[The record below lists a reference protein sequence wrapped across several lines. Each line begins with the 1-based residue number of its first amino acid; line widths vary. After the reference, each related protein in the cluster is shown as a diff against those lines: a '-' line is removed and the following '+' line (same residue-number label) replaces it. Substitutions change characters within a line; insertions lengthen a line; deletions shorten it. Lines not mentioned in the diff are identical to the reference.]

1 MNFLKRIISPVQNC
15 EEIALEFCKQLKV
28 RATETS
34 IKEDI
39 LQHPDY
45 PSLLTLSD
53 VLKNMKTDNMSLKT
67 TAENLVNLP
76 VPFVAQVY
84 GKKKG
89 YSLFAIISKINS
101 ENIEWYNPEI
111 HKKESIT
118 FGDFAIQFTGYVL
131 IAEADETS
139 VEQNYGLKLNKER
152 RIGFWNT
159 VIALV
164 FPIMFIIISC
174 KNFLTLGFYVSLAPV
189 IYLLFT
195 LIGCAV
201 GILLLLY
208 EIDQHNPTLQKV
220 CHAGRKTN
228 CAAILNSDASR
239 IFGISWS
246 CLGFTYF
253 AGTFLALMFGGVVND
268 KFLFIAAWTN
278 VLVLPYVFY
287 SIYYQGS
294 IAKEWCPMCLLVQL
308 VLVLQFITALFG
320 GFHTNISF
328 IENID
333 SSVIIIFALCFMV
346 VFVVVQLLIP
356 NLKKSK
362 EGKQSKMELQRLK
375 HNSQIFDAL
384 LSKQKQIDH
393 SVDGLGI
400 TLGNP
405 YARFKLIKV
414 CNPYCG
420 PCAAAHPA
428 VDELLENNSDFQLQI
443 IFTASGDNDDIKTLP
458 VQHLL
463 AIADKGDNLLTKK
476 ALNDWY
482 LSKNKNYDIFAN
494 AYPMGDELIS
504 QIPQIKSMKDWCVK
518 EEIQYTPTFFINGYQ
533 LPEQYNVSD
542 LKYFLSV

>member
-356 NLKKSK
+356 SLKNSK

-384 LSKQKQIDH
+384 LLKQKQIDH
-393 SVDGLGI
+393 SLDGLGV

-405 YARFKLIKV
+405 DAQIHIVKV

-420 PCAAAHPA
+420 PCAKAHPIIDDL
-428 VDELLENNSDFQLQI
+428 VTNNPNIRVQV
-443 IFTASGDNDDIKTLP
+443 IFTATPQKEDIRNLP
-458 VQHLL
+458 VKHF
-463 AIADKGDNLLTKK
+463 LTFDRNNNKSMLEK
-476 ALNDWY
+476 SLNDWY
-482 LSKNKNYDIFAN
+482 LAEIKDYDTFKHK
-494 AYPMGDELIS
+494 YPIDDHL
-504 QIPQIKSMKDWCVK
+504 DFTT
-518 EEIQYTPTFFINGYQ
+518 EIQAMSEWCNNVGISFTPTFFVNGNQ
-533 LPEQYNVSD
+533 LPDIYHVSD

>member
-53 VLKNMKTDNMSLKT
+53 VLKNMKTENMSLKT
-67 TAENLVNLP
+67 TPENLVNLP

-84 GKKKG
+84 GRTAG
-89 YSLFAIISKINS
+89 NSLFAIIDKIDSGNV
-101 ENIEWYNPEI
+101 EWYNPES
-111 HKKESIT
+111 HKTENIS
-118 FGDFAIQFTGYVL
+118 FEDFVKQFTGYVL

-139 VEQNYGLKLNKER
+139 EEQNYRLKLSKER
-152 RIGFWNT
+152 RKGFWNA
-159 VIALV
+159 VIALL

-174 KNFLTLGFYVSLAPV
+174 KNFLTLGFSISFAPV
-189 IYLLFT
+189 IYLLLT
-195 LIGCAV
+195 LIGCAI

-228 CAAILNSDASR
+228 CAAILNSDASM

-253 AGTFLALMFGGVVND
+253 AGTFLALMFGGLVND
-268 KFLFIAAWTN
+268 KFLFIAAWGN

-287 SIYYQGS
+287 SIYYQGR

-308 VLVLQFITALFG
+308 VLVLQFVTALFG
-320 GFHTNISF
+320 GFHGTIAS
-328 IENID
+328 IGNID
-333 SSVIIIFALCFMV
+333 SGVILIFALCFMV

-356 NLKKSK
+356 SLKKSK
-362 EGKQSKMELQRLK
+362 EGKQSKMGLQRLK

-400 TLGNP
+400 TFGNP
-405 YARFKLIKV
+405 DAQIHIVKV

-420 PCAAAHPA
+420 PCAKSHPIIE
-428 VDELLENNSDFQLQI
+428 DLMINNQNIQVQI
-443 IFTASGDNDDIKTLP
+443 IFTATPDKNDFRYLP
-458 VQHLL
+458 VTHFLNIDSNKNKEILQQ
-463 AIADKGDNLLTKK
+463 

-482 LSKNKNYDIFAN
+482 LADEKDYDVFKLKYPIDENLDFDSK
-494 AYPMGDELIS
+494 
-504 QIPQIKSMKDWCVK
+504 IKAMNDWCNKVD
-518 EEIQYTPTFFINGYQ
+518 ISFTPTFFINNNQ
-533 LPEQYNVSD
+533 LPEIYDVSD
-542 LKYFLSV
+542 LTYFLSV

>member
-15 EEIALEFCKQLKV
+15 EEIAIEFCKQLKV

-67 TAENLVNLP
+67 TVENLVNLP
-76 VPFVAQVY
+76 LPFVAQVY
-84 GKKKG
+84 GKNTRN
-89 YSLFAIISKINS
+89 SLFAIIDKIDS
-101 ENIEWYNPEI
+101 ENVEWYNPEG
-111 HKKESIT
+111 HKTENIS
-118 FGDFAIQFTGYVL
+118 FEDFAKQFTGYVL

-139 VEQNYGLKLNKER
+139 EEQNYRLKLNGER
-152 RIGFWNT
+152 RIGFWNS
-159 VIALV
+159 VIALL
-164 FPIMFIIISC
+164 FPILFIIISC
-174 KNFLTLGFYVSLAPV
+174 KSFLTLGFSVSLAPV
-189 IYLLFT
+189 IYLLLT
-195 LIGCAV
+195 LVGCAV

-253 AGTFLALMFGGVVND
+253 AGTFLALMFGGVIND
-268 KFLFIAAWTN
+268 KFLFIAAWINT
-278 VLVLPYVFY
+278 LVLPYVFY
-287 SIYYQGS
+287 SIYYQGR

-308 VLVLQFITALFG
+308 VLVLQFVTALFG
-320 GFHTNISF
+320 GFHGTIPSVG
-328 IENID
+328 NID
-333 SSVIIIFALCFMV
+333 SGVILIFALCFMV

-356 NLKKSK
+356 SLKNSK

-384 LSKQKQIDH
+384 LLKQKQIDH
-393 SVDGLGI
+393 SLDGLGV

-405 YARFKLIKV
+405 DAQIHIVKV

-420 PCAAAHPA
+420 PCAKAHPIIDDL
-428 VDELLENNSDFQLQI
+428 VTNNPNIRVQV
-443 IFTASGDNDDIKTLP
+443 IFTATPQKEDIRNLP
-458 VQHLL
+458 VKHF
-463 AIADKGDNLLTKK
+463 LTFDRNNNKSMLEK
-476 ALNDWY
+476 SLNDWY
-482 LSKNKNYDIFAN
+482 LAEIKDYDTFKHK
-494 AYPMGDELIS
+494 YPIDDHL
-504 QIPQIKSMKDWCVK
+504 DFTT
-518 EEIQYTPTFFINGYQ
+518 EIQAMSEWCNNVGISFTPTFFVNGNQ
-533 LPEQYNVSD
+533 LPDIYHVSD

>member
-15 EEIALEFCKQLKV
+15 EEIAIEFCKQLKV

-67 TAENLVNLP
+67 TVENLVNLP
-76 VPFVAQVY
+76 LPFVAQVY
-84 GKKKG
+84 GKNTRN
-89 YSLFAIISKINS
+89 SLFAIIDKIDS
-101 ENIEWYNPEI
+101 ENVEWYNPEG
-111 HKKESIT
+111 HKTENIS
-118 FGDFAIQFTGYVL
+118 FEDFAKQFTGYVL

-139 VEQNYGLKLNKER
+139 EEQNYRLKLNGER
-152 RIGFWNT
+152 RIGFWNS
-159 VIALV
+159 VIALL
-164 FPIMFIIISC
+164 FPILFIIISC
-174 KNFLTLGFYVSLAPV
+174 KSFLTLGFSVSLAPV
-189 IYLLFT
+189 IYLLLT
-195 LIGCAV
+195 LVGCAV

-208 EIDQHNPTLQKV
+208 EIDQHNPTLQEV

-253 AGTFLALMFGGVVND
+253 AGTFLALMFGGVIND
-268 KFLFIAAWTN
+268 KFLFIAAWINT
-278 VLVLPYVFY
+278 LVLPYVFY
-287 SIYYQGS
+287 SIYYQGR

-308 VLVLQFITALFG
+308 VLVLQFVTALFG
-320 GFHTNISF
+320 GFHGTIPSVG
-328 IENID
+328 NID
-333 SSVIIIFALCFMV
+333 SGVILIFALCFMV

-356 NLKKSK
+356 SLKNSK

-384 LSKQKQIDH
+384 LLKQKQIDH
-393 SVDGLGI
+393 SLDGLGV

-405 YARFKLIKV
+405 DAQIHIVKV

-420 PCAAAHPA
+420 PCAKAHPIIDDL
-428 VDELLENNSDFQLQI
+428 VTNNPNIRVQV
-443 IFTASGDNDDIKTLP
+443 IFTATPQKEDIRNLP
-458 VQHLL
+458 VKHF
-463 AIADKGDNLLTKK
+463 LTFDRNNNKSMLEK
-476 ALNDWY
+476 SLNDWY
-482 LSKNKNYDIFAN
+482 LAEIKDYDTFKHK
-494 AYPMGDELIS
+494 YPIDDHL
-504 QIPQIKSMKDWCVK
+504 DFTT
-518 EEIQYTPTFFINGYQ
+518 EIQAMSEWCNNVGISFTPTFFVNGNQ
-533 LPEQYNVSD
+533 LPDIYHVSD